1 MGVRIPQGAN
11 PELLLAIRKPHEHR
25 SLIVFAAAYSFF
37 HALVMTIETVESC
50 NHGVRR
56 DYGDVIVAIV
66 LGLLLLVAI
75 PAREKAA
82 LA

>member
-1 MGVRIPQGAN
+1 
-11 PELLLAIRKPHEHR
+11 
-25 SLIVFAAAYSFF
+25 
-37 HALVMTIETVESC
+37 MTIETVESC